1 LPGQRRIGEQEKV
14 MKLEE
19 RVAAIVAANIEK
31 KRTVSL
37 DQKLVEDLGVDSLAM
52 LMIVNALEDELNI
65 SIPDEDFRD
74 IKTVSDIVTRLQRN
88 FPQLTASL

>member
-1 LPGQRRIGEQEKV
+1 